1 MEDATFSLFNC
12 GVTVERSGTFVDAEG
27 LYYQFLLFRLY
38 ILRTNIMQCNKNKII
53 YTLPPKILQ
62 APSYIMLH
70 EKIYLLCFIC
80 INICQYICAYRGQ
93 LTVCNIRPPLH
104 YHTSPLYPGK
114 YSLKRRPEWVQQCHN
129 PTCAQLY
136 RLEQRIKL
144 LESRLEILI
153 TNILNADDIA
163 LNEREVLKSGVI
175 WQNISTGQNREPRL
189 LRREVRKISVTDYT
203 GKQDHET
210 LEI

>member
-1 MEDATFSLFNC
+1 M
-12 GVTVERSGTFVDAEG
+12 
-27 LYYQFLLFRLY
+27 
-38 ILRTNIMQCNKNKII
+38 
-53 YTLPPKILQ
+53 
-62 APSYIMLH
+62 
-70 EKIYLLCFIC
+70 
-80 INICQYICAYRGQ
+80 
-93 LTVCNIRPPLH
+93 
-104 YHTSPLYPGK
+104 
-114 YSLKRRPEWVQQCHN
+114 KRRPEWVQQCHN